1 MHVTKM
7 PHHMMGNDQ
16 KNIYVYETI
25 WLCRAFL
32 CLQFVTDSVWM
43 NRSENVHKLV
53 QFCENK
59 GLDVRDFSPQ
69 SGRMIVLFLKI
80 CSECVAVM
88 LAVDVRCN
96 SFLKFVRIFKSSC
109 VSPG

>member
-43 NRSENVHKLV
+43 NGSENVHKLV

-59 GLDVRDFSPQ
+59 GLDVSDFFPPKRKDDSA
-69 SGRMIVLFLKI
+69 VFKDLF
-80 CSECVAVM
+80 
-88 LAVDVRCN
+88 
-96 SFLKFVRIFKSSC
+96 
-109 VSPG
+109 